1 MLDDLEALPRDRVRA
16 LRHADFVA
24 DPNARMAALASSV
37 GLGWDRPLG
46 GVLPLSKYTVSRPDS
61 EKWRRL
67 ERLIAPVLPIVA
79 EADARA
85 QAFVSEF

>member
-1 MLDDLEALPRDRVRA
+1 
-16 LRHADFVA
+16 
-24 DPNARMAALASSV
+24 MAALTRSV

-46 GVLPLSKYTVSRPDS
+46 GALPLSRYTVSRPDA

-67 ERLIAPVLPIVA
+67 EHLIAPVLPIVA

-85 QAFVSEF
+85 RAFAAECVL